1 MAIEVDLVRHGE
13 SIFNA
18 LGIYQGA
25 SQDSSLSETGIR
37 QAENL
42 ARKLALRNYA
52 GIYSSPLKRALN
64 TARIIRQKQPHPPLI
79 YTEEWLKELDHGDI
93 GSMRVRDI
101 KKNYPN
107 EWDLWKRAPAKTS
120 PHFPGG
126 QILPQEAE
134 MACKRL
140 NFLISLWGNGS
151 KILIVSHGAKIKII
165 VMKILNC
172 LPSFHSLV
180 IKNCG
185 LITLSFSEK
194 MPCHGRPPI
203 YDIKVLMGEN
213 FGEDVI

>member
-18 LGIYQGA
+18 LNIYQGA
-25 SQDSSLSETGIR
+25 SQDSSLSETGIK
-37 QAENL
+37 QAERL

-52 GIYSSPLKRALN
+52 GIYSSPLKRAFN
-64 TARIIRQKQPHPPLI
+64 TAKIIRQKQQNSPFI
-79 YTEEWLKELDHGDI
+79 YKEDWLKEFDHGDI
-93 GSMRVRDI
+93 GAVRVGDI

-107 EWDLWKRAPAKTS
+107 EWDLWKRAPAKPS

-134 MACKRL
+134 MAYRRL
-140 NFLISLWGNGS
+140 NCLVSSWYDGS
-151 KILIVSHGAKIKII
+151 KILVVSHGAKIKLI

-180 IKNCG
+180 IQNCG

-194 MPCHGRPPI
+194 MPCRGKQSI
-203 YDIKVLMGEN
+203 YDIKVLAGEN
-213 FGEDVI
+213 LGEDII